1 MAARLSST
9 PQPMFSFN
17 DKGSLVSL
25 SRNQAVGELLGDVSV
40 QGFIA
45 KTMYVS
51 FIDYIKPTFT
61 ATHKQAC

>member
-1 MAARLSST
+1 M
-9 PQPMFSFN
+9 
-17 DKGSLVSL
+17 

-51 FIDYIKPTFT
+51 LYRLHQANIHGYTCQEWGTTVKDFLTRRVRPKIKLY
-61 ATHKQAC
+61 